1 MSVSTGSYKYN
12 YSHTTHITYKPK
24 KGEPITIAKR

>member
-12 YSHTTHITYKPK
+12 YSHTTHYKPK